1 MSKTTKYV
9 TFLIIS
15 VLWGVCFL
23 YLTYTSLEPFQ
34 WLALFTIGFLT
45 ILFFIIFL
53 SVLKQQNSYEER
65 LRRLH
70 VYSSAFSEF
79 ADVCVFDE
87 HGRTVYTT
95 HPHLYPHQKEFLRKI
110 LLKVAPSSEAA
121 TFKRW
126 VEEQHSGEV
135 ILSSGGDGLGQQQ
148 RRWLARIRLIDPMQM
163 EGQNYSLV
171 VLMDLTA
178 YLDNVKQLR
187 EQYDQLETFLD
198 HAPFGIFYLNKTSHI
213 TGVNETFSKWCH
225 VSREKILGEK
235 IHTFLEDL
243 SLEDEVPSVVH
254 IKPFQ
259 KQKLKAIYF
268 PPQKNDSKIKAYML
282 CKIDDL
288 LLPTS
293 APDGTLLKESSFL
306 CNQIPSLIIEK
317 TGAILTVNP
326 AFKRMMQEF
335 SIPQN
340 VLNSRSMIY
349 DLLDP
354 ANIRDTKEK
363 LKKVFDEKDR
373 LTLVEMIFGIKKQ
386 PMMTHLS
393 VLENALNSSEDL
405 KLLVQCIDIS
415 EQKRLEQQFSQSQ
428 KMQAIGQLA
437 GGIAHD
443 FNNLLTAM
451 IGFCDLLL
459 QRYLPNDPSYMDIMQ
474 IKQNANRAAN
484 LVRQLLAFSRQQSL
498 QPKVIDITDVLSELS
513 ALLRRLI
520 GVNIELNL
528 IHGRDLKPIK
538 ADVSQLEQVM
548 VNMVV
553 NARDAMHKGGIL
565 TIRTSNYSCLKAK
578 TFGHEVMPKGEYVM
592 IEIEDTG
599 MGIAPE
605 VIDRIFE
612 PFFSTKEVGAG
623 TGLGLSTVYGIIKQ
637 SNGFIIVES
646 VVRKGTVFKIFFPQS
661 EEEMQR
667 QLIIEDVSSSA
678 FSKGGTILLV
688 EDEEAVRMFS
698 ARALRE
704 KGYTVLEAENGE
716 EALKL
721 IKKGETFDLLITD
734 VVMPKMDGPTLN
746 KKVRDIMPQTKTIFI
761 SGYAEDTFRKNLGT
775 NAQIHFLPKPFSL
788 KDLILKVQEV
798 LK

>member
-1 MSKTTKYV
+1 MPKTTKYM
-9 TFLIIS
+9 TFFLISII
-15 VLWGVCFL
+15 WGLCFF
-23 YLTYTSLEPFQ
+23 YLTYTSLQPLQ

-45 ILFFIIFL
+45 ILFFVIFL
-53 SVLKQQNSYEER
+53 TVLKQQNSYEER

-70 VYSSAFSEF
+70 IYSAAFAEF

-110 LLKVAPSSEAA
+110 LLKVAPSPEAA
-121 TFKRW
+121 TFKKW
-126 VEEQHSGEV
+126 VEEHHSGEV
-135 ILSSGGDGLGQQQ
+135 VLSSGGDGLGQQQ
-148 RRWLARIRLIDPMQM
+148 RRWLSRIRLIDPMQM
-163 EGQNYSLV
+163 GGQNYILV
-171 VLMDLTA
+171 ILMDLTS
-178 YLDNVKQLR
+178 YLDNLKQIR
-187 EQYDQLETFLD
+187 EQYDQLENFLD
-198 HAPFGIFYLNKTSHI
+198 FAPFGIFYINKSGHF
-213 TGVNETFSKWCH
+213 TGINETFAKWCN
-225 VSREKILGEK
+225 VDRDKVIGEK
-235 IHTFLEDL
+235 AISFLEDF
-243 SLEDEVPSVVH
+243 SSDNDSPS
-254 IKPFQ
+254 IIYLKPHQ
-259 KQKLKAIYF
+259 KQKIKVIYF
-268 PPQKNDSKIKAYML
+268 PPQKADSKIKAGMI
-282 CKIDDL
+282 CKIDDV
-288 LLPTS
+288 LLPSSTS
-293 APDGTLLKESSFL
+293 DSTILKEVSFL
-306 CNQIPSLIIEK
+306 YNKIPSLVLEK
-317 TGAILTVNP
+317 TGKILSVNP
-326 AFKRMMQEF
+326 AFKKMMDDF
-335 SIPQN
+335 SLQHD
-340 VLNSRSMIY
+340 LSSGYIY

-354 ANIRDTKEK
+354 ASVKDTKEK
-363 LKKVFDEKDR
+363 LKKVLDEKDR
-373 LTLVEMIFGIKKQ
+373 LTLIEMIFGSKKQ

-393 VLENALNSSEDL
+393 VLDNTLSSSKDL

-553 NARDAMHKGGIL
+553 NARDSMSKGGTL
-565 TIRTSNYSCLKAK
+565 TIRTSNYICLKAK
-578 TFGHEVMPKGEYVM
+578 TLGHEVMPKGEYVM

-599 MGIAPE
+599 TGIPLE

-637 SNGFIIVES
+637 SNAYISVES
-646 VVRKGTVFKIFFPQS
+646 VVHKGTIFKIYFPQS
-661 EEEMQR
+661 EEEIQKTVI
-667 QLIIEDVSSSA
+667 LEDLSTNT

-716 EALKL
+716 DALKI
-721 IKKGETFDLLITD
+721 IKKGEKFDLLVTD

-746 KKVRDIMPQTKTIFI
+746 KKVRDIIPQMKTIFI

-788 KDLILKVQEV
+788 KDLIFKVQEV